1 MKTLEDCTVLVVDD
15 TEINVDI
22 LVDALGVNYKVSV
35 AMDGP
40 TALRVVSENPPDLI
54 LLDIMMPG
62 IDGYEVC
69 RRLKADPRFAKIPVI
84 FLTAMAEIGNKT
96 NGFQLGA
103 VDYVTKPFEVLEV
116 QARVKTHL
124 SLVLASHEREHQNEV
139 LEVKVAER
147 TRELA
152 LTQDVTI
159 HSLATLC
166 ETRDNETG
174 GHILRTQ
181 RYVKALAKKL
191 AGHPKFAPHLD
202 ARTIQ
207 LLFKC
212 APLHDIGKVGV
223 PDAILLKPGK
233 LTDEEFEIMS
243 THCGLGFMALEK
255 SEKLFLTENVP
266 SFLAHAKDI
275 AYAHHEKWNGS
286 GYPRRLAGDDIPI
299 SGRIMAIS
307 DVYDALICKR
317 VYKPPFTHEKAVE
330 IIAKDS
336 GTHFD
341 PDMGH
346 AFLEIQEEFRAIAI
360 ELADHEDEPQ
370 ALAKKT
376 LAGEVMP

>member
-1 MKTLEDCTVLVVDD
+1 MKELAECSVLVVDD
-15 TEINVDI
+15 TEANVDI
-22 LVDALGVNYKVSV
+22 LVEALGDIYDVSV
-35 AMDGP
+35 AIDGES
-40 TALRVVSENPPDLI
+40 ALEAVAESPPDLI

-69 RRLKADPRFAKIPVI
+69 RRLKEDPRYARIPVV
-84 FLTAMAEIGNKT
+84 FLTAMTEIESKT
-96 NGFQLGA
+96 KGFQLGA

-124 SLVLASHEREHQNEV
+124 SLVLASRELEQQNEV
-139 LEVKVAER
+139 LEIKVAER
-147 TRELA
+147 TKELA

-181 RYVKALAKKL
+181 RYVKALARKL
-191 AGHPKFAPHLD
+191 AGHPKFAAQLTPG
-202 ARTIQ
+202 TIE
-207 LLFKC
+207 LLYKC

-233 LTDEEFEIMS
+233 LTDEEFDIMR
-243 THCGLGFMALEK
+243 THAELGFQALEK
-255 SEKLFLTENVP
+255 SEKLFQAEDKP

-275 AYAHHEKWNGS
+275 ARSHHEKYNGT
-286 GYPRRLAGDDIPI
+286 GYPRRLAGDDIPV
-299 SGRIMAIS
+299 SGRIMAIA

-317 VYKPPFTHEKAVE
+317 VYKPPFTHDKAVE

-336 GTHFD
+336 GSHFD
-341 PDMGH
+341 PDVVE
-346 AFLEIQEEFRAIAI
+346 AFLAIQEEFRAIAA
-360 ELADHEDEPQ
+360 ELADHEDE
-370 ALAKKT
+370 
-376 LAGEVMP
+376 G